1 MRRRVVLQLVSLA
14 VARCAVDRSGEMR
27 QAALLWH
34 AHSASTLLATK
45 QVAAELVPNPK
56 FKAGYPGAIK
66 PGEAPPIGKISMASY
81 MSPSGRKWVRVNQSA
96 IAAEAHQYHVTNT
109 NKDPGPPY
117 DPVTDAHAKEWID
130 LPTLILKG
138 ERHTGTNLLQAVVT
152 TNLGYDGQVLDLDA
166 TYRFCFSPQ
175 DVRLGVNCCWKH
187 GFVDDR
193 CTPAYKS
200 AKPAFLLLVRSVYP
214 WLLAMH
220 REPYEYNGALFPEPY
235 NQSQQNFSEFLRSP
249 AKYERVWLADHP
261 SNAYRTTSKYDG
273 VYLVEPYEHDNP
285 IVMWRNKM
293 RSYLDLNA
301 SKVLL
306 THDDLYDQ
314 HRLSAKLNGLTPA
327 GFHYKKEAYN
337 ESTQLFAYPPMAD
350 SDGAGDKYTRAFTR
364 KKFEDSKADSDAN
377 KRWLASFSQEDLDF
391 VNSYLTEELMQSLDL
406 HMVRSVSEAPGVA
419 PPVKVNLKA
428 VALAAVPASGAPVA
442 LAAVPA
448 SRAPV
453 AIAAVPAPGAPVTLA
468 ATASGAPARAS
479 SRASR
484 DSVGVGLGR
493 HPSLE
498 RGLGGVPG
506 FGLFRGSFTSPAV
519 GW

>member
-1 MRRRVVLQLVSLA
+1 
-14 VARCAVDRSGEMR
+14 MR
-27 QAALLWH
+27 QAALLWR
-34 AHSASTLLATK
+34 AKSATTLLATAPS
-45 QVAAELVPNPK
+45 AAELLPSPK
-56 FKAGYPGAIK
+56 FKAGYPGAMR
-66 PGEAPPIGKISMASY
+66 PGEAPPVGQVSTATY
-81 MSPSGRKWVRVNQSA
+81 MTPAGRKWVRINQSA
-96 IAAEAHQYHVTNT
+96 IAAESHQYHVANS

-166 TYRFCFSPQ
+166 TYRFCFSPLT
-175 DVRLGVNCCWKH
+175 VRAGLNCCWKH

-193 CTPAYKS
+193 CSPAYKS

-220 REPYEYNGALFPEPY
+220 REPYEYNGALFPKPY
-235 NQSQQNFSEFLRSP
+235 NQSQQNFSAFLRSP
-249 AKYERVWLADHP
+249 ANYERVWLADHP

-293 RSYLDLNA
+293 RSYLELNT

-314 HRLSAKLNGLTPA
+314 HKLSAKLNGLTPA
-327 GFHYKKEAYN
+327 GFHYKKDAYN

-364 KKFEDSKADSDAN
+364 SKFEESKADSDAN
-377 KRWLASFSQEDLDF
+377 KHWLSSFSQEDLDF
-391 VNSYLTEELMQSLDL
+391 VNSHLTEELMQALDL
-406 HMVRSVSEAPGVA
+406 HMVRSVSEAPGAPGAAPAVKAAALVA
-419 PPVKVNLKA
+419 A
-428 VALAAVPASGAPVA
+428 PASGGSEPV
-442 LAAVPA
+442 
-448 SRAPV
+448 
-453 AIAAVPAPGAPVTLA
+453 G
-468 ATASGAPARAS
+468 G

-484 DSVGVGLGR
+484 DLGIGLGR
-493 HPSLE
+493 HPRLE

-506 FGLFRGSFTSPAV
+506 FGLFRGLFTSPTV